1 MIIFVIYK
9 MQVPNISKHVYILL
23 QEERVLNFTIPC
35 EVLLTLLL
43 TSERWGKENSV
54 HVCGNREKG

>member
-1 MIIFVIYK
+1 